1 MCTEIDLGNKSIET
15 IAELIELVGK
25 DNITFLGLYTQPVED
40 LLRPDLCLCPVDME
54 ATAVKSG
61 YVSRA
66 YNPDIDGDNWFMGYK
81 WSKAE
86 VLK

>member
-15 IAELIELVGK
+15 MAELIELVGK
-25 DNITFLGLYTQPVED
+25 ENIVIVDFYSQPRK
-40 LLRPDLCLCPVDME
+40 LLLQPGLCLCPVDME